1 MDLQCIRNLWGSS
14 LQIAVGYAILN
25 EIHKHR
31 TQKPVA
37 VKRGGRYIMTD
48 ITMRSR
54 EGYEIPVRRCGFLCV
69 GSGAAAWN
77 GAQHAAAEGLTP
89 VYLVT
94 EGVYMGTSRNTGS
107 DKQTYYK
114 QSTSALRSDSAIEM
128 AEDYFS
134 CGAMHGDLCM
144 TEACG
149 SLAAFFRLVSLGVPF
164 PHDRFGEYTGYR
176 TDHDEKCR
184 ATSLGPLTSRV
195 MTEKLEAAA
204 IASGVRVFDGYRAVE
219 ILTSEKNGVRE
230 AYGIVCITPSCVTA
244 SNPAGLV
251 VFLAPAILWAT
262 GGPSALYQ
270 KSVYPE
276 SQTGSSGIPL
286 YSGVRGT
293 NLTEFQY
300 GLASLFFR
308 WNVSGS
314 YQQVIPRYISTD
326 ENGED
331 AREFLPDAFGD
342 AKKAAQAVFRKGYE
356 WPFSPEKLASPSR
369 SAVVDMAVFAETS
382 RGRRVW
388 MDFRENPDGVTISEE
403 AIGAEAYTYLKN
415 SGALADTPVMRLR
428 AMNEKAY
435 RLYFDHG
442 IDLEKDRLEIGVCAQ
457 HMNGGLECDIW
468 YESPTLRRFFPCG
481 EVSGVFGIRRP
492 GGSALN
498 NTQVSSRRAV
508 ERAAFAYR
516 TASEYSIPQDLPL
529 ACRFA
534 ALLSPDGLT
543 EPEVRAELRKFG
555 EDTDQCAAFLRDTE
569 AIRRLCCRTGETIRD
584 FFHIYTA
591 ADVFALHT
599 LAIHYDT
606 LVTRF
611 AVLSAMLDY
620 SADGGLSRGSYL
632 IDGDETIDTTHFAKV
647 ETTTVTIQPDKLP
660 SCSNFFDPVRP
671 VPHEERWFEEVY
683 RDFGKWEK

>member
-1 MDLQCIRNLWGSS
+1 MEKIQDAARQDTLPPSG
-14 LQIAVGYAILN
+14 A
-25 EIHKHR
+25 
-31 TQKPVA
+31 
-37 VKRGGRYIMTD
+37 
-48 ITMRSR
+48 
-54 EGYEIPVRRCGFLCV
+54 IPVERCGFLCV

-77 GAQHAAAEGLTP
+77 GAHLAVMAGLDP

-94 EGVYMGTSRNTGS
+94 EGVCMGTSRNTGS

-114 QSTSALRSDSAIEM
+114 QSTAALRSDSALEM

-134 CGAMHGDLCM
+134 CGAMHGDLCL

-164 PHDRFGEYTGYR
+164 PHDRYGEYTGYR

-195 MTEKLEAAA
+195 MTEKLESAAR
-204 IASGVRVFDGYRAVE
+204 ASGVRVWDGYRAIE
-219 ILTSEKNGVRE
+219 LLTREWEGKRE
-230 AYGIVCITPSCVTA
+230 AYGIVCIAPCRVTA
-244 SNPAGLV
+244 ENPAGLC
-251 VFLAPAILWAT
+251 VFLSPAILWAT
-262 GGPSALYQ
+262 GGPSALYH

-286 YSGVRGT
+286 SAGARGT

-300 GLASLFFR
+300 GTASLKFR

-326 ENGED
+326 ANGED
-331 AREFLPDAFGD
+331 AREFLPEAFGSRE
-342 AKKAAQAVFRKGYE
+342 KAAQAVFRKGYE
-356 WPFSPEKLASPSR
+356 WPFSPEKLTSPAR
-369 SAVVDMAVFAETS
+369 SALVDMAVFQETS

-388 MDFRENPDGVTISEE
+388 MDFRVNPDGIEMRAE
-403 AIGAEAYTYLKN
+403 DIGAEAYTYLQN
-415 SGALADTPVMRLR
+415 SGALANTPILRLR

-435 RLYFDHG
+435 RLYLDHG
-442 IDLEKDRLEIGVCAQ
+442 IDLETEALEIGVCAQ

-508 ERAAFAYR
+508 ERAAYAYR
-516 TASEYSIPQDLPL
+516 ELPTDDLPIDLPL
-529 ACRFA
+529 SRRFA
-534 ALLSPDGLT
+534 DLLAPDGMV
-543 EPEVRAELRKFG
+543 EAEVRAEMAKWG
-555 EDTDQCAAFLRDTE
+555 EETDRCAAFLRDT
-569 AIRRLCCRTGETIRD
+569 AKIRSLRDKTAAVIRD

-591 ADVFALHT
+591 ADVFALRT

-606 LVTRF
+606 LVTRY
-611 AVLSAMLDY
+611 AVLSAMLSY
-620 SADGGLSRGSYL
+620 ISDGGHSRGSYL
-632 IDGDETIDTTHFAKV
+632 IDGDETIDTAHFDTV
-647 ETTTVTIQPDKLP
+647 ETTLVTIRPDVLP
-660 SCSNFFDPVRP
+660 SCTSEFDPVRP
-671 VPHEERWFEEVY
+671 IPREEPWFEEVY
-683 RDFGKWEK
+683 RAFGRWE